1 MQMVIIGNF
10 QLKVFQ
16 SVRFPDQSF
25 CQALLCISGFDI
37 KKEENCLHFCCH
49 DHILYFLKGESVQR
63 GCMRGQKSHSM

>member
-37 KKEENCLHFCCH
+37 KK
-49 DHILYFLKGESVQR
+49 R
-63 GCMRGQKSHSM
+63 GKLFALLLP